1 MPLSGDVKLL
11 ALTPSIILPSLVNNF
26 RRHRKIA
33 HHGQKRVMKVS
44 CGVDYYLTAHVIRI
58 MGWVGYIIAMVILY
72 AECPNLLL
80 NMHVTYIKTFH

>member
-1 MPLSGDVKLL
+1 MLLGSDVKLL
-11 ALTPSIILPSLVNNF
+11 ALTPLIILLSLVNF
-26 RRHRKIA
+26 RRRRKIP
-33 HHGQKRVMKVS
+33 HHGQKRVVKVS
-44 CGVDYYLTAHVIRI
+44 CAHVIRI